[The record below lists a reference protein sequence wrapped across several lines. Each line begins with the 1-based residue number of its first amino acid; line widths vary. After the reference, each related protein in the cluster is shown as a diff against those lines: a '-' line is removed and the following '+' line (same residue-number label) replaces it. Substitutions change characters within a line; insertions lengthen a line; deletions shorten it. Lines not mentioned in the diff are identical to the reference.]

1 MEKDTSERR
10 PWRSLRRRL
19 IVPVVWGFPGLVL
32 LSLLLDIK
40 DRQEIAMMV
49 AAVWMV
55 GLMVLSRRITMALGP
70 RCGERYYKNPR
81 DAFAVVFFT
90 CACRNCGARPPA
102 S

>member
-19 IVPVVWGFPGLVL
+19 IVPVVWGLAGVLAFPLVSDTGRPEAELALVVVWTVGLLVL
-32 LSLLLDIK
+32 N
-40 DRQEIAMMV
+40 
-49 AAVWMV
+49 
-55 GLMVLSRRITMALGP
+55 RRISMAPCP

-90 CACRNCGARPPA
+90 YACRNCGARPPA